1 MADLRLLD
9 LTGPWPTRAGASML
23 LASGPRGRARDWSR
37 QVYAAY
43 PQIQGLWYP
52 SSMHAHARSAAL
64 YERAR
69 AALPA
74 DLHPVAVYNWFTL
87 PDPDLTWQGEPLSPL
102 DWLRSGGDPAP
113 AAAIAADL

>member
-43 PQIQGLWYP
+43 PQVQGLWYP

-69 AALPA
+69 AALP
-74 DLHPVAVYNWFTL
+74 P
-87 PDPDLTWQGEPLSPL
+87 EPLVDL
-102 DWLRSGGDPAP
+102 ALGDPRLLP
-113 AAAIAADL
+113 ALEAIGATIGYDLIARQR